1 MVSRN
6 VSPGRIRAKN
16 KGFLWSFL
24 RQKRFIFNEQEGVRK
39 TAGLQSLASYLELNE
54 KKVFK
59 KQILCAWTVF
69 LQRVI
74 KTFEKSGRVRLKG

>member
-1 MVSRN
+1 VA
-6 VSPGRIRAKN
+6 GRIRAKN

-59 KQILCAWTVF
+59 KQVLCAWTGF
-69 LQRVI
+69 LGNAI
-74 KTFEKSGRVRLKG
+74 KAFGNQGRVRLSS